1 MIGVAI
7 KGLLGRKLR
16 AVLTGFAIVL
26 GVAMIS
32 GAFVLTD
39 TLGKSFDSIFNESYK
54 ATDAVISSKAAVGSS
69 TSNDEAPAFAADVL
83 TEVEALPGVRVAQGS
98 IEDHS
103 RLVNADGNGIGS
115 ADEGIAF
122 GIAASTANESLNPL
136 KLVTGQWPR
145 GDGQIAVDK
154 STADKQ
160 NFTVGQTVG
169 AFGEGPIQDYRISGI
184 VRFGSVGSIGKT
196 TITVFD
202 LATAQ
207 SLFNKLDKFDTIRVG
222 AKKGVSDA
230 ALVRQITPLLSKTT
244 QVKSASDQAAA
255 DSSETQD
262 GLNIIKYAL
271 LGFAGIALFVGSF
284 VIANTLAITVA
295 QRMRE
300 LATLRTLGASRRQV
314 LNSVIL
320 ESVIVGLLGS
330 ILGLFLG
337 VGIAVGLT
345 ALLKATGVDLPD
357 HSLVLS
363 MRTVVVSIGV
373 GTLISLL
380 ASLRPAVRATRVEPI
395 AAVREGAVMPVS
407 RFAQYAVPAAAVI
420 GAASIALF
428 SYGVFA
434 GGVDIKTRMILLIIG
449 VVLMFVGVAMIATRI
464 VRPLAYVLGAPGA
477 RFGGSAG
484 SLARENAVRNPARTA
499 STAAAVMI
507 GLALITFV
515 AVIGQGFKSSF
526 TDAVNTL
533 FVADY
538 SVSGGAN
545 GDPLTNKAADAVA
558 TAPGVTA
565 VSQMRS
571 GEARVGGKTVFVT
584 GVDESLPNVVNMTW
598 KTGSNT
604 VPEQLG
610 TTGAFVLD
618 QYADD
623 NSLTVGSPLA
633 IQTPTGTTIRVHVT
647 GILDPPKGG
656 SPFGEISV
664 SNATFDASF
673 ADHDNLYTFV
683 NIRGGPSE
691 ANTAALNKSLAA
703 FPAAVVETRD
713 EFRNSRTSN
722 ITQSL
727 QILYALLGLSVIVSL
742 FGVINTLVL
751 SVFERTREL
760 GMLRAIGMTRRQIR
774 RMIRHESIVTA
785 LIGATLG
792 IGVGMF
798 LAVLTTT
805 ALSKYGVVFAVPYAT
820 LVVFV
825 GIAILAGIL
834 AAILPARR
842 ASKLNILNALQYE

>member
-1 MIGVAI
+1 MIGVAL

-39 TLGKSFDSIFNESYK
+39 TLGKSFDGIFDESYK
-54 ATDAVISSKAAVGSS
+54 TTDAVISSKAVVGSDTGS
-69 TSNDEAPAFAADVL
+69 EAPAFGDDVL
-83 TEVEALPGVRVAQGS
+83 SQVQALPGVRVAQGS
-98 IEDHS
+98 IEDKT
-103 RLVNADGNGIGS
+103 RLVDSDGDAIGS
-115 ADEGIAF
+115 AGEGIAF
-122 GIAASTANESLNPL
+122 GIPPSADQSLNPL
-136 KLVTGQWPR
+136 KLVTGHWPQ
-145 GDGQIAVDK
+145 GDGQIAVDR
-154 STADKQ
+154 STADKEH
-160 NFTVGQTVG
+160 FRVGQTVG
-169 AFGEGPIQDYRISGI
+169 AFGEGPIRDYRISGI

-207 SLFNKLDKFDTIRVG
+207 TLFDKVGKLDTIRVG
-222 AKKGVSDA
+222 ANPGVSDTE
-230 ALVRQITPLLSKTT
+230 LVKQITPLLSQTT
-244 QVKSASDQAAA
+244 QVKSATAQAAA

-300 LATLRTLGASRRQV
+300 LATLRTLGATRHQI
-314 LNSVIL
+314 LGSVIL
-320 ESVIVGLLGS
+320 ESVVVGLLGS
-330 ILGLFLG
+330 IIGLFLG
-337 VGIAVGLT
+337 LGIAAGLT

-357 HSLVLS
+357 HSLVFS
-363 MRTVVVSIGV
+363 ARTVVVSLGV
-373 GTLISLL
+373 GTLIALL

-395 AAVREGAVMPVS
+395 AAVREGAVMPAS
-407 RFAQYAVPAAAVI
+407 RFARYAVPTSAVV
-420 GAASIALF
+420 GTASIALF

-434 GGVDIKTRMILLIIG
+434 SGVDIKTRMFTLILG
-449 VVLMFVGVAMIATRI
+449 VLLMFVGVAMIATRI
-464 VRPLAYVLGAPGA
+464 VRPLAFILGAPGA

-484 SLARENAVRNPARTA
+484 KLARENAVRNPSRTA

-533 FVADY
+533 FIADY
-538 SVSGGAN
+538 SVSAGAN
-545 GDPLTNKAADAVA
+545 GDPLTSKAADAVA

-571 GEARVGGKTVFVT
+571 GEAKVGGKTIFVT
-584 GVDESLPNVVNMTW
+584 GVDESVTKVVDVEW
-598 KTGSNT
+598 KSGSNA
-604 VPEQLG
+604 VPAELG
-610 TTGAFVLD
+610 TTGAFVLE

-623 NSLTVGSPLA
+623 NSLKVGSPLA
-633 IQTPTGTTIRVHVT
+633 IETPTGQVIRVHVA
-647 GILDPPKGG
+647 GIVDPPKGG
-656 SPFGEISV
+656 SPFGEVSI
-664 SNATFDASF
+664 SNAAFDASF
-673 ADHDNLYTFV
+673 ANHDNEFTFV
-683 NIRGGPSE
+683 NVDGGPSE
-691 ANTAALNKSLAA
+691 ANTAVLEKSLAA

-713 EFRNSRTSN
+713 EFRTSRTSD
-722 ITQSL
+722 ITQTL

-760 GMLRAIGMTRRQIR
+760 GMLRAIGMTRRQVR

-785 LIGATLG
+785 LIGAALG

-805 ALSKYGVVFAVPYAT
+805 ALSKYGVVFAVPYGT

-825 GIAILAGIL
+825 GIAILAGML

-842 ASKLNILNALQYE
+842 ASRLNILNALQYE